1 MSALPG
7 DVGPRGRLPLDSTAL
22 LDALHSADAGATY
35 SPLGSTPWLYLDLD
49 ALASLPALQ
58 SRRLQPWVRRRA
70 CPVIGLRGSFGDS
83 PQGDSPPDSP
93 PDSPLAAA
101 CDIVVPDDAE
111 AQMLIDNIERA
122 PLAAMTLVQVLRAT
136 DLLPIRQGLLVE
148 SMGFAT
154 LQAGPEFRAWLAT
167 RERARS
173 VGAAGPPLRIERA
186 GPMLT
191 ITLARPDR
199 RNALSVEM
207 RDALVEALDLV
218 ASDPT
223 IENAVIDGDGPDFC
237 AGGDL
242 AEFGTAPDPATA
254 HAVRSTRLPAST
266 LGACRDRVDFRL
278 QGACIGAGA
287 ELAAFGREVTAARD
301 TWFRLPELE
310 FGLIPGA
317 GGCVSLVRRI
327 GRQRTAWLA
336 ISGRR
341 IDAATALALGLVDSV
356 N

>member
-7 DVGPRGRLPLDSTAL
+7 DVRSRGRRPVGSTAL

-35 SPLGSTPWLYLDLD
+35 SPLGSAPWLYLDLG
-49 ALASLPALQ
+49 ALAALPAQ
-58 SRRLQPWVRRRA
+58 RRRELPPWIRRRA

-83 PQGDSPPDSP
+83 PQGDSP
-93 PDSPLAAA
+93 LAAA
-101 CDIVVPDDAE
+101 CDLVVADDAE

-122 PLAAMTLVQVLRAT
+122 PLAAMTLAQVLRAT
-136 DLLPIRQGLLVE
+136 ELLPITQGLLVE

-186 GPMLT
+186 GSMLT

-242 AEFGTAPDPATA
+242 AELAPRQIQPLRMRCGARDCRPR
-254 HAVRSTRLPAST
+254 RSSPVAIASISGCKAPASARARSW
-266 LGACRDRVDFRL
+266 LPS
-278 QGACIGAGA
+278 A
-287 ELAAFGREVTAARD
+287 ER
-301 TWFRLPELE
+301 
-310 FGLIPGA
+310 
-317 GGCVSLVRRI
+317 
-327 GRQRTAWLA
+327 
-336 ISGRR
+336 
-341 IDAATALALGLVDSV
+341 
-356 N
+356 

>member
-7 DVGPRGRLPLDSTAL
+7 DVRSRGRLPVDSTAL

-83 PQGDSPPDSP
+83 PQGDSP
-93 PDSPLAAA
+93 LAAA
-101 CDIVVPDDAE
+101 CDLVVADDAE

-136 DLLPIRQGLLVE
+136 ELLPIRQGLLVE

-173 VGAAGPPLRIERA
+173 VGSAGPPLRMERA
-186 GPMLT
+186 GSMLT

-223 IENAVIDGDGPDFC
+223 IETAVIDGDGPDFC

-254 HAVRSTRLPAST
+254 HAVRSTRLPASA
-266 LGACRDRVDFRL
+266 LVACRQSRRFPAAGRLHRRGRGACGFWSDSDRGRRYLVPSAGAGVRSDPGGGRLREPGAAHRAAAHRVARDLGPSHRRGDRV
-278 QGACIGAGA
+278 GM
-287 ELAAFGREVTAARD
+287 
-301 TWFRLPELE
+301 
-310 FGLIPGA
+310 GA
-317 GGCVSLVRRI
+317 GGFRDL
-327 GRQRTAWLA
+327 RTW
-336 ISGRR
+336 GER
-341 IDAATALALGLVDSV
+341 
-356 N
+356 

>member
-7 DVGPRGRLPLDSTAL
+7 DVGSRGRLPVDSTAL

-49 ALASLPALQ
+49 ALASLPAQLRGQLQ
-58 SRRLQPWVRRRA
+58 RWIRRRA

-83 PQGDSPPDSP
+83 PQGDSP
-93 PDSPLAAA
+93 LAAA
-101 CDIVVPDDAE
+101 CDLMVADDAE
-111 AQMLIDNIERA
+111 AQMLIENIERA

-136 DLLPIRQGLLVE
+136 ELLPITQGLLVE

-167 RERARS
+167 RERTRS
-173 VGAAGPPLRIERA
+173 VGAAGPPLRMERA

-191 ITLARPDR
+191 ITLARPER

-218 ASDPT
+218 ASDPE

-242 AEFGTAPDPATA
+242 AEFGTAPDPAIA
-254 HAVRSTRLPAST
+254 HAVRSTRLPASA
-266 LGACRDRVDFRL
+266 LVACRHRVDFRL

-287 ELAAFGREVTAARD
+287 ELAAFGRTVIADAD
-301 TWFRLPELE
+301 TWFRLPELG

-341 IDAATALALGLVDSV
+341 IDAATALSWGLVDSV
-356 N
+356 K